1 MSFKLK
7 IKQKSTKINVLSGEK
22 DSLEELDSIISGNGK
37 ETNYSLVNKTL
48 DNIETYLKYKE
59 KMLLTI
65 DDYEYL
71 ISLSK
76 ELKNQSIRIA
86 DGIIYIPLF
95 KITSKDV
102 DEKHFLTRNSV
113 KEYIELHNEW
123 YNEDIIEI
131 EEINNDI
138 LLKSIQIIK
147 RNFK

>member
-1 MSFKLK
+1 MLFKEFIMEMDEFQ
-7 IKQKSTKINVLSGEK
+7 IKNKAKRILRSTKINVLSGEK

-76 ELKNQSIRIA
+76 ELKNQSIRKA
-86 DGIIYIPLF
+86 DGIIYIPL
-95 KITSKDV
+95 S
-102 DEKHFLTRNSV
+102 
-113 KEYIELHNEW
+113 
-123 YNEDIIEI
+123 IILWLI
-131 EEINNDI
+131 V
-138 LLKSIQIIK
+138 
-147 RNFK
+147 